1 MPHPPQFYEGSY
13 FNSLFLTPFVIWQ
26 GCWKIIVNIHLKTY
40 SMSLQKIMLG
50 TLTGIVIGMLIAPA
64 KGSETRQKL
73 SESAEKLKAKLRR
86 IRGAT
91 NEELDELKDVFEHE
105 VAGLREDVRLKIL
118 KLIEATKSGY
128 YHVKDEAMAN

>member
-1 MPHPPQFYEGSY
+1 
-13 FNSLFLTPFVIWQ
+13 
-26 GCWKIIVNIHLKTY
+26 
-40 SMSLQKIMLG
+40 MSLQKIMLG

-91 NEELDELKDVFEHE
+91 SEELDELKEVFEHE